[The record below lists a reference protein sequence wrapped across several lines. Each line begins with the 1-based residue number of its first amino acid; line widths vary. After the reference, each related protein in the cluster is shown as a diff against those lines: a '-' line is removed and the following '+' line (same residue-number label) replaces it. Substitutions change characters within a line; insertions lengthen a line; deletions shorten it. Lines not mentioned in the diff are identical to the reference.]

1 MLSWVQLF
9 AVPWPAA
16 YQASLSSTIS
26 WSLLKFMSI
35 ELVILSNHLIL
46 SCPLLLPSIFPS
58 IKVFSN
64 ESALYIRQPKYW
76 SFSFSISPSNE
87 YSELISFRIDWF
99 AVQGNSQESSPAS
112 QFESINSSVL
122 SLFFFFYS
130 LTLTLYLSL
139 EFRNSGYAVIST
151 NFFFKER
158 NDKKWVGYYPRSIL
172 QLSLPCSGPWKLTS
186 TLRSLPP
193 AFCWVHTV
201 ESKAEIRIWMRQ
213 WGWGISFCTPVSFP
227 PLHPHCLVSTGE
239 LTSRSRHPTALSYL
253 QSQWSLSHLSLESLT
268 QS

>member
-1 MLSWVQLF
+1 MSQLF
-9 AVPWPAA
+9 TSGS
-16 YQASLSSTIS
+16 QSIGASASASVLPMNIQSWFPLELTGLLSKGTLK
-26 WSLLKFMSI
+26 SLLQHHNSKASI
-35 ELVILSNHLIL
+35 LQCS
-46 SCPLLLPSIFPS
+46 
-58 IKVFSN
+58 VF
-64 ESALYIRQPKYW
+64 
-76 SFSFSISPSNE
+76 
-87 YSELISFRIDWF
+87 
-99 AVQGNSQESSPAS
+99 
-112 QFESINSSVL
+112 
-122 SLFFFFYS
+122 FFFFYS